1 MANFENSK
9 SDLEREFNEILN
21 LNKNIEPKDTEI
33 LNSNKNF
40 EPLDTKLSFV
50 RFDDASFL
58 DSNKNT
64 EPSDCKKIYKKY
76 SKTIIFL
83 IILLIITLFFIV
95 YKNLKVNKDQISN
108 GNNKPTENEKE
119 NENENENENEKIYNE
134 TIDKLKNKNVKQK
147 GKGNYNIGFDNTYNN
162 LISQEKINDV
172 YEEGGKIYK
181 AKKTQHISTKDIIVG
196 IKIISNK
203 NDNGEWTIKKN
214 PLLTYEM
221 QIYFESVSRCNIY
234 KWCDINYQIIVYT
247 MKK

>member
-21 LNKNIEPKDTEI
+21 SNKNIEPKDTEI

-50 RFDDASFL
+50 RFDEASFL

-76 SKTIIFL
+76 PKISIIFL
-83 IILLIITLFFIV
+83 IISLIITLFFIV
-95 YKNLKVNKDQISN
+95 YKNLEVNKDQISN
-108 GNNKPTENEKE
+108 GTKEPT
-119 NENENENENEKIYNE
+119 ENENENEKIYNE
-134 TIDKLKNKNVKQK
+134 TIDNLKNINVKQK

-172 YEEGGKIYK
+172 YEKGRRDKSE
-181 AKKTQHISTKDIIVG
+181 KTQHISTKDIIVG

-203 NDNGEWTIKKN
+203 NDNGKWTIKEN
-214 PLLTYEM
+214 PLLTNNM
-221 QIYFESVSRCNIY
+221 SIYFESDSWCKVFWY
-234 KWCDINYQIIVYT
+234 CDINYQIIVYT
-247 MKK
+247 MKKP

>member
-21 LNKNIEPKDTEI
+21 SNKNIEPKDTEI
-33 LNSNKNF
+33 LNSNYNF
-40 EPLDTKLSFV
+40 EPLDTELSFV
-50 RFDDASFL
+50 PSFL

-76 SKTIIFL
+76 PKISIIFL
-83 IILLIITLFFIV
+83 IISLIISLFFIV
-95 YKNLKVNKDQISN
+95 YFIVYKEKE
-108 GNNKPTENEKE
+108 PTENK
-119 NENENENENEKIYNE
+119 KIYNE
-134 TIDKLKNKNVKQK
+134 TIYKLKNINVKQK

-221 QIYFESVSRCNIY
+221 QIYFESVSRCNFY